1 MCPSVA
7 LSTHAILGP
16 WYHCLVPGL
25 FHPPKETLTFYQSLP
40 RPRFPAALG
49 RSTRYAWNHGTVSLM
64 YLASLKAFFV
74 LFCFLKIN
82 VTRIAISRAFGN
94 FSDMDAP
101 LALRT
106 LRPLSEKRGS
116 PGPGKRLEDRTA
128 SCSLRGRP
136 STSRRPKTLGVLARG
151 SAQGAS
157 PPLVSS
163 TVLRSV
169 LPPPPQGLEGQT
181 HTHRGPHS
189 VGVLSQ
195 QPSAS
200 SL

>member
-1 MCPSVA
+1 MEQFLLCILL
-7 LSTHAILGP
+7 LSRH
-16 WYHCLVPGL
+16 
-25 FHPPKETLTFYQSLP
+25 
-40 RPRFPAALG
+40 
-49 RSTRYAWNHGTVSLM
+49 
-64 YLASLKAFFV
+64 FFV